1 MSFVYLGPIGLG
13 NGPHV
18 IGNGPHVFLGFT
30 EFLSIIKQFWP
41 TTERS
46 VAQKPIVNLCVF
58 LWCNYLIDYLINLLY
73 FQTAV
78 KISL

>member
-46 VAQKPIVNLCVF
+46 AAQKPIVNLCVF
-58 LWCNYLIDYLINLLY
+58 FWCKGDSFSKKTGYLN
-73 FQTAV
+73 T
-78 KISL
+78 